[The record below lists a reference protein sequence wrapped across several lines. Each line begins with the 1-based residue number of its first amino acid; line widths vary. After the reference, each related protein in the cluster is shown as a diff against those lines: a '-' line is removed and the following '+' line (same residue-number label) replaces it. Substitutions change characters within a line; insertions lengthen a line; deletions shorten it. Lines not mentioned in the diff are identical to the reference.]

1 MSRASSGVFSGGV
14 RTFATLASSGAAV
27 VSILTFLHSW
37 GVIGTPDM
45 RATVGA
51 MGAKWIGV
59 RPLADTARALRDTL
73 HLAATITDRNGAILY
88 GARPVWT
95 SENPSVATVEQDG
108 SVIARSPGATTIIA
122 LVGELSA
129 RSRIVVHQTVHRV
142 QLAGD
147 SAVALSEGDTQALG
161 VDVFDRRGY
170 AIPRRPAAWRVES
183 GSGVTVD
190 SMGRVRATDAGNAVV
205 SVLVDGVGGQ
215 TLVRVRPSPAAIAA
229 VQGDGQRGR
238 AGESLKEPVIA
249 RVVNHRGV
257 PVEGTLV
264 RFRVAAASGVVDP
277 AAVVTD
283 ADGRARTA
291 WTLGPLPG
299 PQRMFA
305 AVERVD
311 SAVVIGADA
320 LPVPANTRVVALRD
334 SVSAIAGDSI
344 MALGVRVTDTT
355 GRPLSGVMVSWSTPD
370 GGRVTSIHTRTDS
383 LGEARVSWTLGVR
396 PGHQRLR
403 ARLAGA
409 IAPVTVTAVA
419 QPDPA
424 VIALQAAKAKSDSA
438 ARARR
443 GTPKRAPARP
453 QGKPRVARSPS
464 RG

>member
-1 MSRASSGVFSGGV
+1 MSRASSGVLSGGV
-14 RTFATLASSGAAV
+14 KTFATLASSGAAI

-95 SENPSVATVEQDG
+95 SENPSIATVEQDG

-122 LVGELSA
+122 LIGELSA
-129 RSRIVVHQTVHRV
+129 RSRIVVHQAVQRV
-142 QLAGD
+142 QVAGD
-147 SAVALSEGDTQALG
+147 SAVAMAEGDALALR
-161 VDVFDRRGY
+161 VEAFDRRGY
-170 AIPRRPAAWRVES
+170 AIPRRPAAWKVES
-183 GSGVTVD
+183 GAGVTID
-190 SMGRVRATDAGNAVV
+190 SAGMVRATDAGNAVV
-205 SVLVDGVGGQ
+205 AVLVDGAEGR

-229 VQGDGQRGR
+229 VKGAGQRGP
-238 AGESLKEPVIA
+238 AGESLKEPVVT
-249 RVVNHRGV
+249 RVVNHRGA

-264 RFRVAAASGVVDP
+264 RFRVAPNSGVVDP

-283 ADGRARTA
+283 ADGRARTS

-311 SAVVIGADA
+311 SAMAVEADA
-320 LPVPANTRVVALRD
+320 LPVPANTRVLALRD

-344 MALGVRVTDTT
+344 GGLGVRVTDTT
-355 GRPLSGVMVSWSTPD
+355 GRALAGVRVSWSATD
-370 GGRVTSIHTRTDS
+370 GGRVTTLTERTDS
-383 LGEARVSWTLGVR
+383 LGEARVSWTLGARV
-396 PGHQRLR
+396 GAQRLR
-403 ARLAGA
+403 GYVAG
-409 IAPVTVTAVA
+409 ITPVTVIAMA

-424 VIALQAAKAKSDSA
+424 IVAQQGAKARADSVARAKRAASKRVPAAKQ
-438 ARARR
+438 
-443 GTPKRAPARP
+443 ARP
-453 QGKPRVARSPS
+453 RPIRSGS
-464 RG
+464 RD